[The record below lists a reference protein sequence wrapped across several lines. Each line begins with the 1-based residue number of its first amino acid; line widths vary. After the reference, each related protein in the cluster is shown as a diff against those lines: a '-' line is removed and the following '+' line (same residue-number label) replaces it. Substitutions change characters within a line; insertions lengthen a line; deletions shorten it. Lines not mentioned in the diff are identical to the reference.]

1 MSTNICSQFMKGF
14 FDRMSDV
21 IRYSGTKVLNKENL
35 AEHTYYVSIIADGI
49 AEDLEKRFALE
60 IDRYK
65 VLKYAMYHDI
75 EEIFTGD
82 IVSPVKYKS
91 EILRKQFEEVGVMM
105 LEEQLK
111 THFENNTHISDMIL
125 QAHNNY
131 ETGKADVLESKI
143 VKLADILQAI
153 GYTISEKNL
162 WNTHLIHI
170 TQNLIDILDARYGG
184 DQYFSDYV
192 IEVKQYLDTHKYI

>member
-1 MSTNICSQFMKGF
+1 MSHQICAQFMKGF

-21 IRYSGTKVLNKENL
+21 IRYSWTKVLNKENL

-49 AEDLEKRFALE
+49 AEDLEKQFKID

-65 VLKYAMYHDI
+65 VLKYALYHDI

-91 EILRKQFEEVGVMM
+91 ESLRKQFEEVGNMI
-105 LEEQLK
+105 LEEQL
-111 THFENNTHISDMIL
+111 TSHFKNNAHISEMIL
-125 QAHNNY
+125 TTHQNY
-131 ETGKADVLESKI
+131 ESWKNDKIENKI

-162 WNTHLIHI
+162 GNIYLTPITH
-170 TQNLIDILDARYGG
+170 NLLAILKKKYSE

-192 IEVKQYLDTHKYI
+192 RETELYLKENKYV

>member
-1 MSTNICSQFMKGF
+1 MSTNICPQFLKGF

-21 IRYSGTKVLNKENL
+21 IRYSWTKVLNKENL
-35 AEHTYYVSIIADGI
+35 AEHSYYVSIIADGI
-49 AEDLEKRFALE
+49 AEDLENKYSIE

-65 VLKYAMYHDI
+65 VLKYALYHDI

-91 EILRKQFEEVGVMM
+91 KELRLEFERVWNLILK
-105 LEEQLK
+105 EQLSS
-111 THFENNTHISDMIL
+111 HFEWNTHISEMIL
-125 QAHNNY
+125 DTHKSY
-131 ETGKADVLESKI
+131 ESGKNEILENKI

-162 WNTHLIHI
+162 WNVYLQHI
-170 TQNLIDILDARYGG
+170 TQNLLEILEKKYSQDE
-184 DQYFSDYV
+184 YFSDYV
-192 IEVKQYLDTHKYI
+192 TQVEAYLKQHNYV

>member
-1 MSTNICSQFMKGF
+1 MKGF

-21 IRYSGTKVLNKENL
+21 IRYSWTKVLNKENL

-49 AEDLEKRFALE
+49 AEDLEKKFSLE

-65 VLKYAMYHDI
+65 VLKYALYHDI

-91 EILRKQFEEVGVMM
+91 ETLRKQFEEVGNMI

-111 THFENNTHISDMIL
+111 SHFAWNTHISEMIL
-125 QAHNNY
+125 STHGAY
-131 ETGKADVLESKI
+131 ETGKKEILENKI

-153 GYTISEKNL
+153 WYTMSEKNL
-162 WNTHLIHI
+162 WNTHLVHI
-170 TQNLIDILDARYGG
+170 TQNLIEILEARYGS
-184 DQYFSDYV
+184 DQYFTDYV
-192 IEVKQYLDTHKYI
+192 IEVKTYLHQHSYL

>member
-1 MSTNICSQFMKGF
+1 MSTGICSQFMKGF

-21 IRYSGTKVLNKENL
+21 IRYSWTKVLNKENL

-49 AEDLEKRFALE
+49 AEDLEKKFNLE

-65 VLKYAMYHDI
+65 VLKYALYHDI
-75 EEIFTGD
+75 EEIFTWD

-91 EILRKQFEEVGVMM
+91 EVLREQFEEVGNMI

-111 THFENNTHISDMIL
+111 SHFENNTHISQMIL
-125 QAHNNY
+125 DTHQSY
-131 ETGKADVLESKI
+131 EVWKSEILENKI

-153 GYTISEKNL
+153 WYTMSEKNL
-162 WNTHLIHI
+162 WNTYLMPI
-170 TQNLIDILDARYGG
+170 TQNLLKILNSKYSNDE
-184 DQYFSDYV
+184 YFSEYVTEIEDYLSEHNYV
-192 IEVKQYLDTHKYI
+192 